1 MSINRGQR
9 DLLLLLEVPLRLAK
23 ISLECSATAE
33 RPPRFIW
40 ERDGVV
46 ISSNTDSRTL
56 PPIKVQSGQPLKL
69 RCPYYGY
76 PISKLEWEHKGK
88 KIVNSLIPQHSR
100 YRRSSVVAKGR
111 KNAKKKRKKRQLFEP
126 VEDGVLSIPRVTKEL
141 NGEMYTCIVYSPSGE
156 MARRSFEVQVV
167 EAPAL
172 DELRVG
178 TGLKEGQIVQITCNI
193 ISGDPPIFFSW
204 LKDGMKIPAS
214 LKINERSSELF
225 SVLIIKRV
233 SLEHC
238 GKYTCIATNHVGK
251 VNQTAD
257 LYINVA
263 PKWVEEPTNTSLLL
277 GQRGVIYCHA
287 NGYPTPQIHWMKRDE
302 PVHFE
307 SVGTNLTTKLGL
319 PVTLSCRPLGDSPIR
334 VKWTVNGKGVDFTT
348 SRITV
353 AESVNPNGIKST
365 ININYVESRDGGTYE
380 CRASNPN
387 GVATYLIHL
396 DILEP
401 PTPPL
406 DLQVDSVSSNSVKLS
421 WRDALSAHVQYYTL
435 QYATNDYM
443 LWDSGKSINITRQEN
458 DIRQNIE
465 LRDLQPAVD
474 YRVRVASGNQ
484 VDLSQF
490 TQAVHFTT
498 MQEAP
503 SSSPLSV
510 QVQSTENPGELVVWW
525 LAPPRETHRGPLQG
539 YHVKAVPRISGESGP
554 NDTHTKIV
562 KVTPRNGKQ
571 ETILSG
577 LLKNTRYAVSV
588 SAFNSAG
595 TGPYSLP
602 VYQTT
607 REGAPEHSPAAVE
620 CRGVSSSSLRVA
632 WQPVSSQGTSL
643 LGYTVHYSTED
654 GPWSNLT
661 SPHTELYLQGLMK
674 YTNYTIKVAGFS
686 SYGVGPFSYP
696 VICTTLQ
703 DVPGPPSAIKL
714 LVSSPTSLLVSWKK
728 PNQPNGEITHYTV
741 YVKPVSST
749 GAPQHYRIEASQESN
764 LSRQFTFPL
773 AALSAARYEVFVR
786 AHTAAGEGAPS
797 NRVHAELTSKVPGS
811 PSAIKLLVSSPTSL
825 LVSWKKPD
833 QPNGEITH
841 YTVYVKP
848 VSSTGAPQHYR
859 IEASQESNL
868 SRQFTFPLAALSAA
882 RYEVFVRAHTAAG
895 EGAPSNRVHAELT
908 SKVVAGVSSL
918 GGAVWAGVGRSLL
931 LSCACVGSPPPRTVW
946 YHNHNIITHHPR
958 FTRNH
963 DDNIDQSLSGN
974 YTCLAKN
981 LYGSDSVSYEV
992 SVLPTPEP
1000 PSLRV
1005 TSHKNALH
1013 VQWDPPRKLNGKIQK
1028 IGYNLTWKE
1037 ANISWQDSWSNKGTS
1052 IRDVYEFTIQ
1062 GLKCGTKYS
1071 LRMTAANSV
1080 GSSQPSYLDATTLGG
1095 VPIAPTTT
1103 EWFWSNASHIYI
1115 QLSGWDDNG
1124 CEITKWDVDYKEYGT
1139 KLWRKAENRLPQLDQ
1154 TWNHYMAASILNQP
1168 NTFVIA
1174 DLFPAQWYQI
1184 KIVAENS
1191 AGISTSLYNYAT
1203 TNVLGESI
1211 GPPTDFMDLNML
1223 VIICSSILLMLC
1235 SLACVYILVKRHH
1248 HHRLTEYRNS
1258 LTAECKSERSNVTAN
1273 TPQSAPGDNR
1283 VYSTPVHLTADTK
1296 HELYEISPYA
1306 QFAIGFRTFGHVDNQ
1321 EIPSR
1326 IHTPGNSKSRYDS
1339 ETSFQMRSE
1348 SEESDCVSRTTTL
1361 KSNPRRQGCSCNE
1374 TWCSL
1379 MSKLQSSAEERKI
1392 NRRDC
1397 NSHRPKCLRFRR
1409 RLHKGKCNCKPKC
1422 DQETST
1428 NVRSDCGQSL
1438 SEPQQTDSRATGKR
1452 PAVRPLHDINGN
1464 PQFVSPENTLE
1475 ASSPDTKTSHS
1486 SFTISLLQLGIPQST
1501 QRRPSR
1507 QYMDKAN

>member
-1 MSINRGQR
+1 MFETGILIVAKSTSPENGYMASERHRIIRRNIEDSAVLRIKADINVFSSINRTNIAQTHSRVRR
-9 DLLLLLEVPLRLAK
+9 DLGSSNIVITHHFTEKIVTSGED
-23 ISLECSATAE
+23 ISLECTATAD

-40 ERDGVV
+40 ERDGVA
-46 ISSNTDSRTL
+46 ISSNTDSRYILGQMMSATGVGVISHFNISRARVEDGGLFSCVAYEGDSSTSHVARVDVFGPPYIRTL

-88 KIVNSLIPQHSR
+88 KIMNSMLPQHSR
-100 YRRSSVVAKGR
+100 YRRFSSIAKTR
-111 KNAKKKRKKRQLFEP
+111 KNSKKKRKKRQLFEP
-126 VEDGVLSIPRVTKEL
+126 MEDGVLSIPRVLKEQ
-141 NGEMYTCIVYSPSGE
+141 NGEMYTCVVYSPSGE
-156 MARRSFEVQVV
+156 MARRSFEIQVV

-277 GQRGVIYCHA
+277 GQRGVIYCNA
-287 NGYPTPQIHWMKRDE
+287 NGYPTPQIHWMKRDAALGIWRPVLDLAGGGVISYPNGTLVIE
-302 PVHFE
+302 VVSLSDEGVYACNVENGIGDALNKNLWISVNKPVHFE

-319 PVTLSCRPLGDSPIR
+319 PVTLPCRPLGDSPIR
-334 VKWTVNGKGVDFTT
+334 VKWTVDGKGVDFTT

-353 AESVNPNGIKST
+353 SESVSPNGIKST

-380 CRASNPN
+380 CRASNPY
-387 GVATYLIHL
+387 GVATYFIHL

-421 WRDALSAHVQYYTL
+421 WRDTISTHVQYYTI

-458 DIRQNIE
+458 DIRQSIE

-474 YRVRVASGNQ
+474 YRVRLASGNQ
-484 VDLSQF
+484 VDLSPF
-490 TQAVHFTT
+490 TQPVHFTT

-503 SSSPLSV
+503 SSSPISV
-510 QVQSTENPGELVVWW
+510 QVQATESPGELIVSWI
-525 LAPPRETHRGPLQG
+525 APPRDTHNGPLQG
-539 YHVKAVPRISGESGP
+539 YHVKAVPRLSGDSGP
-554 NDTHTKIV
+554 NDTHTKMV
-562 KVTPRNGKQ
+562 KVTPRKGKQ
-571 ETILSG
+571 ETVLSG
-577 LLKNTRYAVSV
+577 LLKNTRYAVTV

-607 REGAPEHSPAAVE
+607 REGAPEHPPAAVE

-632 WQPVSSQGTSL
+632 WQPISSQGTSL
-643 LGYTVHYSTED
+643 LGYTIHYCTED

-661 SPHTELYLQGLMK
+661 SPHSELYLQGLLK

-686 SYGVGPFSYP
+686 SYGAGPFSYP

-728 PNQPNGEITHYTV
+728 PDQPNGEVTHYTV

-749 GAPQHYRIEASQESN
+749 SAPQNYRIEATQESN

-773 AALSAARYEVFVR
+773 TALSTGRQYEVFVR
-786 AHTAAGEGAPS
+786 AHTGAGEGSPS
-797 NRVHAELTSKVPGS
+797 NRVHAELTP
-811 PSAIKLLVSSPTSL
+811 
-825 LVSWKKPD
+825 
-833 QPNGEITH
+833 
-841 YTVYVKP
+841 
-848 VSSTGAPQHYR
+848 
-859 IEASQESNL
+859 
-868 SRQFTFPLAALSAA
+868 
-882 RYEVFVRAHTAAG
+882 
-895 EGAPSNRVHAELT
+895 
-908 SKVVAGVSSL
+908 KVVAGVSSL
-918 GGAVWAGVGRSLL
+918 GGTVWVGVGRSLL
-931 LSCACVGSPPPRTVW
+931 LACACVGSPPPRTVW

-963 DDNIDQSLSGN
+963 DDSLLINNIDQSLSGN

-1013 VQWDPPRKLNGKIQK
+1013 LQWDPPRKLNGKTQK

-1037 ANISWQDSWSNKGTS
+1037 ANVSWQDSWSNKGTS
-1052 IRDVYEFTIQ
+1052 IRDVYEYTLQ
-1062 GLKCGTKYS
+1062 GLKCGSKYS

-1080 GSSQPSYLDATTLGG
+1080 GSSQPSYVDATTLGG

-1103 EWFWSNASHIYI
+1103 EWFWSNSSHIYI

-1124 CEITKWDVDYKEYGT
+1124 CEITKWEVDYKEYGSKT
-1139 KLWRKAENRLPQLDQ
+1139 WKKAENRLPQLDH
-1154 TWNHYMAASILNQP
+1154 TWNHYIAASILNQP
-1168 NTFVIA
+1168 NTFVIGS
-1174 DLFPAQWYQI
+1174 LQPAQWYQI
-1184 KIVAENS
+1184 RIIAENA
-1191 AGISTSLYNYAT
+1191 AGISTSLYTYAT
-1203 TNVLGESI
+1203 TTVLGESI
-1211 GPPTDFMDLNML
+1211 GPPSDYIDLNML
-1223 VIICSSILLMLC
+1223 VIICSSILLTIC
-1235 SLACVYILVKRHH
+1235 SLACVYILVKRHN

-1273 TPQSAPGDNR
+1273 TPQSVPNDVNNR
-1283 VYSTPVHLTADTK
+1283 VYSTPVHLTTDNK

-1321 EIPSR
+1321 EIPNR
-1326 IHTPGNSKSRYDS
+1326 IHIPGNSKRYDS

-1361 KSNPRRQGCSCNE
+1361 KSVPRKTCR
-1374 TWCSL
+1374 
-1379 MSKLQSSAEERKI
+1379 I
-1392 NRRDC
+1392 PH
-1397 NSHRPKCLRFRR
+1397 HR
-1409 RLHKGKCNCKPKC
+1409 
-1422 DQETST
+1422 
-1428 NVRSDCGQSL
+1428 
-1438 SEPQQTDSRATGKR
+1438 
-1452 PAVRPLHDINGN
+1452 
-1464 PQFVSPENTLE
+1464 
-1475 ASSPDTKTSHS
+1475 
-1486 SFTISLLQLGIPQST
+1486 
-1501 QRRPSR
+1501 
-1507 QYMDKAN
+1507 

>member
-1 MSINRGQR
+1 MGLISIVSAIAVRVVLAEKQY
-9 DLLLLLEVPLRLAK
+9 LRLEHPRHDKRNTIQKTTISTVDFYIKVPASALELK
-23 ISLECSATAE
+23 NGVQANTYNSIIVRSSSHRKRKQRSNESNQIFGNLDEGLLRFRRELGPSNIIITQHFTEKIVTPGEDISLECTATADK
-33 RPPRFIW
+33 PPRFIW

-46 ISSNTDSRTL
+46 ISSNTDSRYILGQMMSSTGIGVISHFNITRARVEDGGLFSCVAYEGDSSTSHVARVDVFGPPYIRTL

-88 KIVNSLIPQHSR
+88 KIVNSMLPQHSR
-100 YRRSSVVAKGR
+100 YKRFVIEKGR
-111 KNAKKKRKKRQLFEP
+111 KNVKKKRKKRQLFEP
-126 VEDGVLSIPRVTKEL
+126 VEDGVLNIPRVLKEQ
-141 NGEMYTCIVYSPSGE
+141 NGAMYTCIVYSPSGE
-156 MARRSFEVQVV
+156 MARRSFEIQVV

-277 GQRGVIYCHA
+277 GQRGVIYCNA
-287 NGYPTPQIHWMKRDE
+287 NGYPTPQIHWMKRDATLGIWRPVLDLAGGGVISYPNGTLIIE
-302 PVHFE
+302 VVSLSDEGVYACNVENGVGEALNKNLWISVNKPVHFE

-319 PVTLSCRPLGDSPIR
+319 PVSLPCRPLGDSPIR
-334 VKWTVNGKGVDFTT
+334 VKWTVNGKPVDFAS

-353 AESVNPNGIKST
+353 SESVTPNGIKST
-365 ININYVESRDGGTYE
+365 ININYVESRDGGIYE
-380 CRASNPN
+380 CRASNPY
-387 GVATYLIHL
+387 GVATYVIHL
-396 DILEP
+396 NILEP

-406 DLQVDSVSSNSVKLS
+406 DLQVDSVTSNSVKLS
-421 WRDALSAHVQYYTL
+421 WRDTISAHVQYYTI
-435 QYATNDYM
+435 QYSTNDYM
-443 LWDSGKSINITRQEN
+443 LWDSGKNINITRQEN
-458 DIRQNIE
+458 DIRQSIE

-474 YRVRVASGNQ
+474 YRVRIASGNQ
-484 VDLSQF
+484 VDLSPY
-490 TQAVHFTT
+490 TPPVHFTT
-498 MQEAP
+498 MQQAP

-510 QVQSTENPGELVVWW
+510 QVQSTDNPGELIVSWIT
-525 LAPPRETHRGPLQG
+525 PPRDTHNGPLQG
-539 YHVKAVPRISGESGP
+539 YHVKAVPRISGESGL
-554 NDTHTKIV
+554 NDTYTKMV

-607 REGAPEHSPAAVE
+607 REGAPEHPPASVE

-632 WQPVSSQGTSL
+632 WQPITAQGTSL
-643 LGYTVHYSTED
+643 LGYTIHYSTED
-654 GPWSNLT
+654 GPWLNLT
-661 SPHTELYLQGLMK
+661 SPHSELYLQGLLK

-696 VICTTLQ
+696 VVCTTLQ
-703 DVPGPPSAIKL
+703 DVPGP
-714 LVSSPTSLLVSWKK
+714 
-728 PNQPNGEITHYTV
+728 
-741 YVKPVSST
+741 
-749 GAPQHYRIEASQESN
+749 
-764 LSRQFTFPL
+764 
-773 AALSAARYEVFVR
+773 
-786 AHTAAGEGAPS
+786 
-797 NRVHAELTSKVPGS
+797 

-848 VSSTGAPQHYR
+848 VSSTGAPQNYR
-859 IEASQESNL
+859 IDATQESNL
-868 SRQFTFPLAALSAA
+868 SRQFTFPLTGLSTG
-882 RYEVFVRAHTAAG
+882 RQYEVFVRAHTPAG
-895 EGAPSNRVHAELT
+895 EGSPSNRVHAELT
-908 SKVVAGVSSL
+908 TKVVAGVSSL
-918 GGAVWAGVGRSLL
+918 GGPVSVGVGSSLL
-931 LSCACVGSPPPRTVW
+931 LACACAGSPPPRTVW
-946 YHNHNIITHHPR
+946 YHNNNIITHHPR

-963 DDNIDQSLSGN
+963 DDSLLINNIDQSLSGN

-1013 VQWDPPRKLNGKIQK
+1013 LQWDPPRKVNGKAQK
-1028 IGYNLTWKE
+1028 ISYNLTWKE
-1037 ANISWQDSWSNKGTS
+1037 ANVSWQDSWSNKGTS
-1052 IRDVYEFTIQ
+1052 IRDVYEFTLQ

-1080 GSSQPSYLDATTLGG
+1080 GSSQPSYVDATTLGG
-1095 VPIAPTTT
+1095 VPIAPSTT

-1124 CEITKWDVDYKEYGT
+1124 CEITKWEVDYKEYGG
-1139 KLWRKAENRLPQLDQ
+1139 KLWRKAENKLPQTDQ
-1154 TWNHYMAASILNQP
+1154 TWNHYIVSSILNQP

-1174 DLFPAQWYQI
+1174 DLSPAQWYQI
-1184 KIVAENS
+1184 KIVAENA
-1191 AGISTSLYNYAT
+1191 AGISTSLYTYAT
-1203 TNVLGESI
+1203 TTSLGESI
-1211 GPPTDFMDLNML
+1211 GPPSDFIDLNML

-1235 SLACVYILVKRHH
+1235 SLTCVYILVKRHNH
-1248 HHRLTEYRNS
+1248 QRLTEYRNS
-1258 LTAECKSERSNVTAN
+1258 LTAECKSERSNATVN
-1273 TPQSAPGDNR
+1273 TPQSVPSDANNR
-1283 VYSTPVHLTADTK
+1283 VYSTPVHLTAENK

-1326 IHTPGNSKSRYDS
+1326 IHIPGNSKSRYDS

-1361 KSNPRRQGCSCNE
+1361 KSIPRKACR
-1374 TWCSL
+1374 
-1379 MSKLQSSAEERKI
+1379 I
-1392 NRRDC
+1392 PH
-1397 NSHRPKCLRFRR
+1397 HR
-1409 RLHKGKCNCKPKC
+1409 
-1422 DQETST
+1422 
-1428 NVRSDCGQSL
+1428 
-1438 SEPQQTDSRATGKR
+1438 
-1452 PAVRPLHDINGN
+1452 
-1464 PQFVSPENTLE
+1464 
-1475 ASSPDTKTSHS
+1475 
-1486 SFTISLLQLGIPQST
+1486 
-1501 QRRPSR
+1501 
-1507 QYMDKAN
+1507 

>member
-1 MSINRGQR
+1 MTPHNDGPIY
-9 DLLLLLEVPLRLAK
+9 EKHLRYRRELGSSNIIITHHFTEK
-23 ISLECSATAE
+23 IVTSGEDISLECTATAE

-46 ISSNTDSRTL
+46 ISSNTDSRYILGQMMSSSGVGVISHFNISRARVEDGGLFSCVAYEGDSSTRHVARVDVFGPPYIRTL

-88 KIVNSLIPQHSR
+88 KIVNSMLPQHSR
-100 YRRSSVVAKGR
+100 YRRSSVVTKGR

-126 VEDGVLSIPRVTKEL
+126 VEDGVLSIPRVTKEQ
-141 NGEMYTCIVYSPSGE
+141 NGDIYTCIVYSPSGE

-277 GQRGVIYCHA
+277 GQRGVIYCNA
-287 NGYPTPQIHWMKRDE
+287 NGYPTPQIHWMKRDATLGIWRPVLDLAGGGVISYPNGTLIIE
-302 PVHFE
+302 VVSLSDEGVYACNVENGVGDALNKNLWISVNKPVHFE

-319 PVTLSCRPLGDSPIR
+319 PVALPCRPLGDSPIR

-353 AESVNPNGIKST
+353 AESVNTNGIKST

-380 CRASNPN
+380 CRASNPY

-421 WRDALSAHVQYYTL
+421 WRDALSTHVQYYTL

-510 QVQSTENPGELVVWW
+510 QVQSTENPGELIVWW

-539 YHVKAVPRISGESGP
+539 YHVKAVPRISGES
-554 NDTHTKIV
+554 
-562 KVTPRNGKQ
+562 
-571 ETILSG
+571 
-577 LLKNTRYAVSV
+577 
-588 SAFNSAG
+588 G

-632 WQPVSSQGTSL
+632 WQPISSQGTSL

-728 PNQPNGEITHYTV
+728 P
-741 YVKPVSST
+741 
-749 GAPQHYRIEASQESN
+749 
-764 LSRQFTFPL
+764 
-773 AALSAARYEVFVR
+773 
-786 AHTAAGEGAPS
+786 
-797 NRVHAELTSKVPGS
+797 
-811 PSAIKLLVSSPTSL
+811 
-825 LVSWKKPD
+825 D

-848 VSSTGAPQHYR
+848 VSSTGAPQHHR

-868 SRQFTFPLAALSAA
+868 SRQFTFPLAALPAA
-882 RYEVFVRAHTAAG
+882 RYEVFVRAHTPAG

-931 LSCACVGSPPPRTVW
+931 LACACVGSPPPRTVW

-963 DDNIDQSLSGN
+963 DDSLLINNIDQSLSGN

-1013 VQWDPPRKLNGKIQK
+1013 VQWDPPRKLNGKTQK

-1037 ANISWQDSWSNKGTS
+1037 ANVSWQDSWSNKGTS

-1124 CEITKWDVDYKEYGT
+1124 CEITKWDVDYKEYGSKMWRKAENRLKRREKDLCRSKNNLHRKWNTLRDMKLHIIMPIAPTTTEWFWSNASHIYIQLSGWDDNGCEIT
-1139 KLWRKAENRLPQLDQ
+1139 KWDVDYKEYGSKMWRKAENRLPQLDQ

-1174 DLFPAQWYQI
+1174 DLLPAQWYQI

-1191 AGISTSLYNYAT
+1191 AGLSTSLYSYAT
-1203 TNVLGESI
+1203 TNALGESI

-1235 SLACVYILVKRHH
+1235 SLACVYILVKRHN

-1296 HELYEISPYA
+1296 H
-1306 QFAIGFRTFGHVDNQ
+1306 GG
-1321 EIPSR
+1321 
-1326 IHTPGNSKSRYDS
+1326 
-1339 ETSFQMRSE
+1339 
-1348 SEESDCVSRTTTL
+1348 
-1361 KSNPRRQGCSCNE
+1361 
-1374 TWCSL
+1374 
-1379 MSKLQSSAEERKI
+1379 
-1392 NRRDC
+1392 
-1397 NSHRPKCLRFRR
+1397 
-1409 RLHKGKCNCKPKC
+1409 
-1422 DQETST
+1422 T
-1428 NVRSDCGQSL
+1428 N
-1438 SEPQQTDSRATGKR
+1438 
-1452 PAVRPLHDINGN
+1452 
-1464 PQFVSPENTLE
+1464 
-1475 ASSPDTKTSHS
+1475 
-1486 SFTISLLQLGIPQST
+1486 
-1501 QRRPSR
+1501 
-1507 QYMDKAN
+1507 